1 MMSSA
6 TYLWNN
12 LVAEF
17 ARRFW
22 TMIRYPVDYFTGVVS
37 LYLLFIGL
45 FYGVSGH
52 FDAGAPGLSRT
63 LDGLVLGTCMWF
75 FAISIMNQVRVIL
88 EMEAVTGTLEQL
100 FLAPV
105 RFVTVLFIRSFSGF
119 VYSVIAVVILLLL
132 IMATTGRWL
141 SFPFWPT
148 ALVFVLTALGIHGL
162 ALVMGG
168 LSLVFK
174 RLGQLN
180 MIVQFGFIFLA
191 YPPIESLSPAWQ
203 KVAYSFPLAR
213 GMTILRGLV
222 VDGWSITG
230 AEFGMNIV
238 SLIANSAV
246 YFLIG
251 WAAYLLCERV
261 AKEFGL
267 LGHY

>member
-1 MMSSA
+1 MTA
-6 TYLWNN
+6 IGAYLWNN
-12 LVAEF
+12 LAVEF

-22 TMIRYPVDYFTGVVS
+22 TMIRYPVDYFTGVIS

-45 FYGVSGH
+45 FYGVAGH
-52 FDAGAPGLSRT
+52 FDAAAPGLSRT

-75 FAISIMNQVRVIL
+75 FAISVMNQVRVIL

-100 FLAPV
+100 FLSPV
-105 RFVTVLFIRSFSGF
+105 RFITILMIRSFSGF
-119 VYSVIAVVILLLL
+119 VYSVIAVVILLVL

-141 SFPFWPT
+141 SFPLVPT
-148 ALVFVLTALGIHGL
+148 LAVFVLCALGIHGL

-191 YPPIESLSPAWQ
+191 YPPVENLAPAWQ

-222 VDGWSITG
+222 VDGWS
-230 AEFGMNIV
+230 ASDPLFAMNLL
-238 SLIANSAV
+238 SLILNSAV
-246 YFLIG
+246 YFALG
-251 WAAYLLCERV
+251 WAAYFFCERI
-261 AKEFGL
+261 AKEYGL